1 MKLPR
6 NPGTP
11 LVLTVLALILTL
23 VAGCSGGTEG
33 GSTDQGPANAQGT
46 FPATVDTKFGPVEI
60 TEQPRRVVALGWG
73 DAETAL
79 ALGVQPVGA
88 SDWLA
93 FGGEGVGPWAKGLY
107 DTPPQLISTME
118 PSFEQI
124 AALEPDLILDVK
136 GSGDQQRHDQ
146 LSQIAPT
153 VGVPSGA
160 DNYLTSSTD
169 QVRVISTA
177 LGLPEKGDELLAGV
191 DAKFA
196 AAASS
201 HPQWKGRTV
210 TAATRTS
217 EGWGAYVES
226 SERVQFLK
234 RLGFVQN
241 PTIAGMQ
248 PNSGGFSVTISAEQL
263 NLLDADAI
271 ITLPI
276 YVPDTEITENPSF
289 QAIPAVKDGRAIIL
303 DQEARAAWSLG
314 STLATG
320 YALDQLLPQLE
331 QHLD

>member
-6 NPGTP
+6 TRGARLLPAA
-11 LVLTVLALILTL
+11 LALILLIVT
-23 VAGCSGGTEG
+23 GCARGPEQQPTGE
-33 GSTDQGPANAQGT
+33 GPANTAGT
-46 FPATVDTKFGPVEI
+46 FPTTVDTKFGPVEI
-60 TEQPRRVVALGWG
+60 AEQPRRVVALGWG

-93 FGGEGVGPWAKGLY
+93 FGGEGVGPWAKGRY
-107 DTPPQLISTME
+107 DSPPQLISTME

-146 LSQIAPT
+146 LAQIAPT
-153 VGVPSGA
+153 VGVPTGA
-160 DNYLTSSTD
+160 DNYLTSGPD

-177 LGLPEKGDELLAGV
+177 LGLPEKGDELLAEV

-196 AAASS
+196 KVASA

-241 PTIAGMQ
+241 PTIARME
-248 PNSGGFSVTISAEQL
+248 PNSGGFSVSISAEQL
-263 NLLDADAI
+263 NLLDADAVI
-271 ITLPI
+271 ALPI

-289 QAIPAVKDGRAIIL
+289 QAIPAVKDGRAIVL
-303 DQEARAAWSLG
+303 DEDARAAWSLG
-314 STLATG
+314 STLATS
-320 YALDQLLPQLE
+320 YALEQLVPQLE